1 MTTSLHSIINR
12 QAKRLVSVVLYLV
25 PLLLLP
31 HTQAA
36 LDPTLAITQYVHD
49 TWDSTSGLP
58 QNSAL
63 SITQSRD
70 GYLWFGTQTGLVRFD
85 GVRFTVFDKRTI
97 PGLRSS
103 EVMAVLSAAD
113 GSIWF
118 GMNGGGLGR
127 YDHGKFAIYTSR
139 DGLPSDSILCLY
151 QDETGTLWIGT
162 DGRGLVAFRNNRF
175 KTYTKKQGLADDA
188 VFAVTGDRKG
198 TLWVGT
204 HAGLS
209 KMDSGKISPVPLHR
223 TGGPSVDIRA
233 VLVDRTGSL
242 WMGTNGGGVI
252 RIGPDGLRRFTTAD
266 GLSANAIVSVLE
278 DRAGTIW
285 FGTSTSGLNRYANGR
300 FTAFTSKDGLLG
312 EGVQSIFE
320 DREGNLWVGTVI
332 GGLNRFSNGIV
343 QTISKQENLSNDT
356 VLPVIEDD
364 SGNIWVGTADG
375 LNRIRNGKVEHFTTK
390 QGLSDS
396 FIFSLAP
403 DRPGSIWIGTRHG
416 LDRLAGGHVTRFGK
430 KQGLPNEWI
439 QCMLRAN
446 DGSLW
451 IGTRSGLT
459 HFDGRQFTTY
469 TAREGLSNNNVVSL
483 YEDSERTLWIGTG
496 GGGLNRLKAGRFT
509 AFTANSGL
517 PNDVVWSITQD
528 ASGVIWVGTNG
539 AGLVRFYRGRFTSYT
554 SANGLPDDTIY
565 RVLDDRNGSLWL
577 SSNKGIF
584 RIVKADL
591 DAFAE
596 HRIPAI
602 RATLLGKHDGM
613 KSAECDG
620 GFQPA
625 GWRARDGRLY
635 FPTIKGVVM
644 IDPAR
649 STMSAPVIPVVI
661 EAVRAGDREY
671 STDRAV
677 TIPPGPGTLE
687 IHFTA
692 LNLSDPERTQFRY
705 MLEGFDHE
713 WTLAGTRR
721 IAYYTN
727 IPPGSYRFRVSASR
741 QNQPWTDREA
751 ALGIVLQPH
760 IYQTIPFY
768 LLVAAVFV
776 GLCIGGHQWRL
787 RHLRAREQRLRAL
800 VDEQTRALVIS
811 ERNLRRSRDELEIRV
826 QERTQELKLANLALQ
841 DVNHALHEEN
851 KVRRE
856 TEAEL
861 IAARDAAQSANRA
874 KSQFLANMSH
884 EIRTPINGILGMTDL
899 ALSTDLDAEQREF
912 LEIVSLS
919 AKSLVTIVNDILDFS
934 KIEAN
939 KLVLEVEK
947 FEVARIVTDVMRS
960 LSLKAEEKGLRFGA
974 TVSSEIPIEVLGDPG
989 RLRQIL
995 LNLAHNALK
1004 FTPEGQVWISAV
1016 LENLTPSAAELHFCI
1031 ADTGIGIAPD
1041 KQQSIFDPFVQAD
1054 GSSSRHYGGTG
1065 LGLSICQQLVER
1077 MHGKMWVE
1085 SAPGSGSCFHF
1096 TARFELPGAP
1106 GETPL
1111 DVQPSDCVPA

>member
-1 MTTSLHSIINR
+1 MTTSFQNILNR
-12 QAKRLVSVVLYLV
+12 QAMWLASVVLYLFPV
-25 PLLLLP
+25 LLLP
-31 HTQAA
+31 HAQAA
-36 LDPTLAITQYVHD
+36 LDPSLAITQYVHD
-49 TWDSTSGLP
+49 TWDSSSGLP

-63 SITQSRD
+63 SITQSPD
-70 GYLWFGTQTGLVRFD
+70 GYLWFGTQSGLVRFD
-85 GVRFTVFDKRTI
+85 GVRFTVFDKRAI

-118 GMNGGGLGR
+118 GLHGGGLGR
-127 YDHGKFAIYTSR
+127 YKHGRFSLYTSR

-162 DGRGLVAFRNNRF
+162 DGRGLVAFRKNRF
-175 KTYTKKQGLADDA
+175 RTYTKQQGLADDA
-188 VFAVTGDRKG
+188 VFAITGDHKG
-198 TLWVGT
+198 NLWVGT

-209 KMDSGKISPVPLHR
+209 RMTGEKISAVRLDR
-223 TGGPSVDIRA
+223 TASIDIRA
-233 VLVDRTGSL
+233 VLADHTGSL
-242 WMGTNGGGVI
+242 WMGTNGGGLI
-252 RIGPDGLRRFTTAD
+252 RMGPDGMRRFTTAD
-266 GLSANAIVSVLE
+266 GLSANAIVSAFE
-278 DRAGTIW
+278 DHAGTIW
-285 FGTSTSGLNRYANGR
+285 LGTSTSGLNRYANGR

-320 DREGNLWVGTVI
+320 DQEGNLWVGTII

-343 QTISKQENLSNDT
+343 QTISKQESLSNDT

-364 SGNIWVGTADG
+364 SGNIWEGTADG
-375 LNRIRNGKVEHFTTK
+375 LNRIRNGKVERFTVK

-416 LDRLAGGHVTRFGK
+416 LNHLVDGHITRFGK

-439 QCMLRAN
+439 QCMLRAK

-459 HFDGRQFTTY
+459 HFDGKQFTTY
-469 TAREGLSNNNVVSL
+469 TVRQGLSNNNVVSL
-483 YEDSERTLWIGTG
+483 YEDSERTFWIGTG

-517 PNDVVWSITQD
+517 PNDVVWSITED
-528 ASGVIWVGTNG
+528 GSGAIWLGTNG
-539 AGLVRFYRGRFTSYT
+539 AGLVRFHGGRFTSY
-554 SANGLPDDTIY
+554 SSGNGLPDDTIY
-565 RVLDDRNGSLWL
+565 RVVDDRNGSLWL
-577 SSNKGIF
+577 SSNKGII
-584 RIVKADL
+584 RIAKADL

-602 RATLLGKHDGM
+602 HPTLLGKQDGM

-635 FPTIKGVVM
+635 FPTIKGVAI

-649 STMSAPVIPVVI
+649 SNMLARLLPVVI
-661 EAVRAGDREY
+661 ETVRAGDREY
-671 STDRAV
+671 SADRAI

-687 IHFTA
+687 VHFTA

-705 MLEGFDHE
+705 MLEGFDHD

-721 IAYYTN
+721 VAYYTN

-741 QNQPWTDREA
+741 QNQSWTDQEA
-751 ALGIVLQPH
+751 TLGIVLQPH

-768 LLVAAVFV
+768 LFVAALFV
-776 GLCIGGHQWRL
+776 GLCVGGHQWRL
-787 RHLRAREQRLRAL
+787 RHLRAQEQRLRAL
-800 VDEQTRALVIS
+800 VDEQTRALVVS

-826 QERTQELKLANLALQ
+826 QERTHELKLANQALQ
-841 DVNHALHEEN
+841 EMNRALHAEN

-899 ALSTDLDAEQREF
+899 ALSTNLDAEQREF
-912 LEIVSLS
+912 IEIVSLS

-939 KLVLEVEK
+939 KLV
-947 FEVARIVTDVMRS
+947 
-960 LSLKAEEKGLRFGA
+960 
-974 TVSSEIPIEVLGDPG
+974 
-989 RLRQIL
+989 
-995 LNLAHNALK
+995 
-1004 FTPEGQVWISAV
+1004 
-1016 LENLTPSAAELHFCI
+1016 
-1031 ADTGIGIAPD
+1031 
-1041 KQQSIFDPFVQAD
+1041 
-1054 GSSSRHYGGTG
+1054 
-1065 LGLSICQQLVER
+1065 
-1077 MHGKMWVE
+1077 
-1085 SAPGSGSCFHF
+1085 
-1096 TARFELPGAP
+1096 
-1106 GETPL
+1106 
-1111 DVQPSDCVPA
+1111 

>member
-1 MTTSLHSIINR
+1 MTTRLHSAINR
-12 QAKRLVSVVLYLV
+12 QARRLASVVLYLFPV
-25 PLLLLP
+25 FSLP
-31 HTQAA
+31 HARAA

-63 SITQSRD
+63 SITQSPD
-70 GYLWFGTQTGLVRFD
+70 GYLWFGTQGGLVRFD

-118 GMNGGGLGR
+118 GTNGGGLGR

-162 DGRGLVAFRNNRF
+162 DGRGLAAFRNNRF
-175 KTYTKKQGLADDA
+175 KNYTKRQGLADDA
-188 VFAVTGDRKG
+188 VFAVTGDHKG
-198 TLWVGT
+198 TLWIGT

-209 KMDSGKISPVPLHR
+209 KMAGDRISAVPLDH
-223 TGGPSVDIRA
+223 TGASIDIRA
-233 VLVDRTGSL
+233 VLADRTGSL

-252 RIGPDGLRRFTTAD
+252 RLGPDGMRRFTTAD
-266 GLSANAIVSVLE
+266 GLTANAIVSVSE

-285 FGTSTSGLNRYANGR
+285 LGTSASGLNRYANGR

-320 DREGNLWVGTVI
+320 DREGNLWVGTII

-343 QTISKQENLSNDT
+343 QTISKQESLSSDT

-364 SGNIWVGTADG
+364 SGNMWVGTADG
-375 LNRIRNGKVEHFTTK
+375 LNRIRNGKVERFTAK

-416 LDRLAGGHVTRFGK
+416 LDHLVDGRITRFGK

-439 QCMLRAN
+439 QCMLRAK

-459 HFDGRQFTTY
+459 HFDGKQFTNY
-469 TAREGLSNNNVVSL
+469 TVREGLSNNNVISI

-496 GGGLNRLKAGRFT
+496 GGGLNRFKAGRFT
-509 AFTANSGL
+509 AFTTNSGL
-517 PNDVVWSITQD
+517 PNDVVWSVTED
-528 ASGVIWVGTNG
+528 TSGVIWVGTNG
-539 AGLVRFYRGRFTSYT
+539 AGLVRFYRGRFTSYN
-554 SANGLPDDTIY
+554 SGNGLPDDTIY
-565 RVLDDRNGSLWL
+565 RVEDDRNGSLWL
-577 SSNKGIF
+577 SSNKGIV
-584 RIVKADL
+584 RVVKADL

-602 RATLLGKHDGM
+602 HATLLGKQDGM

-635 FPTIKGVVM
+635 FPTIKGVAIVDPTRSM
-644 IDPAR
+644 I
-649 STMSAPVIPVVI
+649 SAHDVPVVI
-661 EAVRAGDREY
+661 ETVRAGNREY

-687 IHFTA
+687 VHFTA

-705 MLEGFDHE
+705 MLDGFDHD

-721 IAYYTN
+721 VAYYTN

-768 LLVAAVFV
+768 LFVAALFV
-776 GLCIGGHQWRL
+776 GLCAGGHRWRL
-787 RHLRAREQRLRAL
+787 RHLRAQEQRLRAL
-800 VDEQTRALVIS
+800 VDEQTRALVVS

-826 QERTQELKLANLALQ
+826 QERTHELKLANQALQ
-841 DVNHALHEEN
+841 GMNHALHEEN

-861 IAARDAAQSANRA
+861 IAARDAAQSANHA

-947 FEVARIVTDVMRS
+947 FEVGRIVTDVTRS
-960 LSLKAEEKGLRFGA
+960 LSLKAEQQGLKFGA
-974 TVSSEIPIEVLGDPG
+974 TVSSEIPAQVLGDPG

-1004 FTPEGQVWISAV
+1004 FTPEGQVWISAE
-1016 LENLTPSAAELHFCI
+1016 LETLTASAAELHFCI
-1031 ADTGIGIAPD
+1031 ADTGIGIAPE

-1054 GSSSRHYGGTG
+1054 GSSSRRYGGTG

-1077 MHGKMWVE
+1077 MHGKMWLE
-1085 SAPGSGSCFHF
+1085 SALGSGSRFHF
-1096 TARFELPGAP
+1096 TARFELPLSA

-1111 DVQPSDCVPA
+1111 ELQPSEFVPV